1 MTHQTVSS
9 RQLSRV
15 IRQVIDHAGTDER
28 SDLAHVWLES
38 DGTHLFA
45 VATDRL
51 TLAVAREKLD
61 HDLNP
66 DARPFSILLYPR
78 DAAHLAKIA
87 DGDEAF
93 DDGLSFSAPP
103 DFYTRLLVSDGRPPI
118 VAAQVLYRK
127 DGADEYDDDA
137 CAKFVPAPD
146 VIPYD
151 WRELVRGCLAKA
163 ASSPASEMAFNPALL
178 ARWQGSDCR
187 PLHFRFAGAYDAVIV
202 TGHEFL
208 GVQLPVK
215 PLNSDESFAEYV
227 SRWTAD
233 LAPKGVSVDG

>member
-9 RQLSRV
+9 RSLTRI

-28 SDLAHVWLES
+28 SDLSVVRLES

-45 VATDRL
+45 VATDRH
-51 TLAVAREKLD
+51 TLAVARELLD
-61 HDLNP
+61 RELDP
-66 DARPFSILLYPR
+66 DPQPFSILLYPR

-93 DDGLSFSAPP
+93 DDGLPFTAPP

-118 VAAQVLYRK
+118 VAAQVLVRK
-127 DGADEYDDDA
+127 DGAAEYDDHA

-146 VIPYD
+146 VVPYD
-151 WRELVRGCLAKA
+151 WRELVRGCLK
-163 ASSPASEMAFNPALL
+163 SERGPASEMAFNPYLL
-178 ARWQGSDCR
+178 ARWKSSDIR

-202 TGHEFL
+202 TGRDFI

-215 PLNSDESFAEYV
+215 PTDPSESFAGHYAT
-227 SRWTAD
+227 WTAE

>member
-9 RQLSRV
+9 RSLTRV
-15 IRQVIDHAGTDER
+15 IRQVIDHASTDER
-28 SDLAHVWLES
+28 SGMAAVRLES

-45 VATDRL
+45 VATDRH
-51 TLAVAREKLD
+51 TLAVARELLD
-61 HDLNP
+61 RDLNP
-66 DARPFSILLYPR
+66 DAQPFSVLLYPR

-93 DDGLSFSAPP
+93 DDGLSFSAAA

-146 VIPYD
+146 VT
-151 WRELVRGCLAKA
+151 
-163 ASSPASEMAFNPALL
+163 
-178 ARWQGSDCR
+178 ARADA
-187 PLHFRFAGAYDAVIV
+187 PKAGA
-202 TGHEFL
+202 
-208 GVQLPVK
+208 
-215 PLNSDESFAEYV
+215 
-227 SRWTAD
+227 
-233 LAPKGVSVDG
+233 